1 MNLLTLSFKNL
12 QRRKLRSSLTV
23 GGVAIAA
30 AALFS
35 LMSFDVGFE
44 RALKQEMA
52 DSGIHMLVST
62 EGCPMEA
69 ASLAL
74 HGGEIPKFLDEQ
86 RLAQVREV
94 AGIRAASGMLIFSLI
109 EEEGKAVYFYGI
121 DDEMR
126 RLKPQWKIRGDWFTG
141 PDSIILG
148 AEAAKVE
155 KRTVG
160 DKVFFPG
167 IDAEFT
173 VSGVLE
179 RTGSEDDG
187 FFFLPLKTA
196 QRVFKKEG
204 KLTAV
209 GVSLTDIERLDAVKA
224 RIETIP
230 DAYVVT
236 KDQIIQQIMSLIG
249 SSKTLMTA
257 VLIVALAVSFFGVV
271 NTVLMSVFEM
281 QREFGYMR
289 CVGASRGDIF
299 RIVFLEALVLCLAG
313 GVLGAGL
320 GLLGSSGIDYWLHR
334 VLPYA
339 PAGRLIVFD
348 PLIFLAS
355 ILFTALV
362 GVLAG
367 IIPGVQAA
375 RLSPME
381 AVRNA

>member
-74 HGGEIPKFLDEQ
+74 HGGEIPKFLDER

-126 RLKPQWKIRGDWFTG
+126 QLKPQWKIRGDWFTG

-167 IDAEFT
+167 LDAEFT

-204 KLTAV
+204 KLTGV
-209 GVSLTDIERLDAVKA
+209 GVSLTDIERLDEVKT
-224 RIETIP
+224 RVESIP

-281 QREFGYMR
+281 LREFGYMR

-299 RIVFLEALVLCLAG
+299 RIVFLEALVLCAAG

-320 GLLGSSGIDYWLHR
+320 GLLGSAGIDYWLHR

-348 PLIFLAS
+348 PLIFFAA

-367 IIPGVQAA
+367 IIPGIQAA